1 MHRAVYIVLIHNR
14 LESRLS
20 ENIANETRVICFV
33 SEVHFKPEKASISA
47 ISCLVD
53 GFIEIWLQFLS
64 I

>member
-1 MHRAVYIVLIHNR
+1 MHRAIYIVLIHNH

-33 SEVHFKPEKASISA
+33 SEVHFTLEKASTSA

-53 GFIEIWLQFLS
+53 GLLKFGFS
-64 I
+64 F